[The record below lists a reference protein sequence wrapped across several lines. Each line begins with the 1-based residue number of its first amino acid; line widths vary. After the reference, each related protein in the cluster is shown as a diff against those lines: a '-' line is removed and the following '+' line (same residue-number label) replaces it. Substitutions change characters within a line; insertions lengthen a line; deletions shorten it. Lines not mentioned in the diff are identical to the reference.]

1 MNFDETDIRVASNF
15 EIQGMIESVT
25 DPETTAL
32 QKIQFIDQVQLM
44 YGKENIGKIFNQL
57 ENQKLPRE
65 YMVAFSTN
73 SVELKKDILS
83 ASSQNLQDLEDLVRK
98 RMPSGKK
105 FIDIEMELQKE
116 WKILKMY
123 FLLKENLLKI

>member
-73 SVELKKDILS
+73 SVELKKIFYLH
-83 ASSQNLQDLEDLVRK
+83 
-98 RMPSGKK
+98 
-105 FIDIEMELQKE
+105 
-116 WKILKMY
+116 
-123 FLLKENLLKI
+123 LLKTYKI